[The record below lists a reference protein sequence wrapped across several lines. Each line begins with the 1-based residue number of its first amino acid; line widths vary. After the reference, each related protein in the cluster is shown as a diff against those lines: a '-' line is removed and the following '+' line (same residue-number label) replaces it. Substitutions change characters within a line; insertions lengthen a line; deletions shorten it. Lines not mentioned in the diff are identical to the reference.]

1 MLAGPRLCDG
11 RWHRTHPHAPP
22 ASERYPALLVHLQ
35 LAAVLH
41 EAGLLE
47 RLHHHLGGGRQQ
59 AVGARDD
66 AEGVHVAGHGDRQHG
81 DDAVG
86 RVVVGD
92 VRAHHGDHLALLQ
105 HAGDEQ
111 QRGGLHDVRRR
122 GEAVL
127 LEHQV
132 EPVPQHA
139 AGGRHDPVGREHVPQ
154 RQAAHA
160 RERVAGA
167 ADGADRLVRQRLVAQ
182 VAGFRPG
189 EHAPHHD
196 VQAPLLQPLQQNRAG
211 FDVQR
216 DAQARVLLLDQG
228 HRRRQQAQAR
238 RGDGAD
244 AHLAVVPR
252 LQRADLVMGLVEAR
266 QRHARMP
273 DHGLAIPGG
282 PHAAGQALEQRHL
295 QHVFQV
301 LEQLGGRGLGHAEH
315 LGRAVDVA
323 LLGQGHQQQQLPGL
337 EARADEPVVV
347 GAHGVFL
354 NAGID
359 MYFVQK
365 TIGLI

>member
-1 MLAGPRLCDG
+1 M
-11 RWHRTHPHAPP
+11 
-22 ASERYPALLVHLQ
+22 SV
-35 LAAVLH
+35 
-41 EAGLLE
+41 
-47 RLHHHLGGGRQQ
+47 GGGQPF
-59 AVGARDD
+59 
-66 AEGVHVAGHGDRQHG
+66 
-81 DDAVG
+81 
-86 RVVVGD
+86 
-92 VRAHHGDHLALLQ
+92 
-105 HAGDEQ
+105 
-111 QRGGLHDVRRR
+111 
-122 GEAVL
+122 L

-132 EPVPQHA
+132 EAVPQHA
-139 AGGRHDPVGREHVPQ
+139 AGGRHDPAGREHVPQ

-160 RERVAGA
+160 RQRMAGTG
-167 ADGADRLVRQRLVAQ
+167 DGADRLVRQRLVAQ

-189 EHAPHHD
+189 EHTPHHD
-196 VQAPLLQPLQQNRAG
+196 VDPALLQALQQHRAG
-211 FDVQR
+211 LDLQR
-216 DAQARVLLLDQG
+216 DAQARVLLLHQR

-266 QRHARMP
+266 QRHARMA
-273 DHGLAIPGG
+273 DHGFAIPGG

-301 LEQLGGRGLGHAEH
+301 LEQLGGGRLRHAEH

-323 LLGQGHQQQQLPGL
+323 LLGQGHQQQQLPRL

-359 MYFVQK
+359 IYFVQK